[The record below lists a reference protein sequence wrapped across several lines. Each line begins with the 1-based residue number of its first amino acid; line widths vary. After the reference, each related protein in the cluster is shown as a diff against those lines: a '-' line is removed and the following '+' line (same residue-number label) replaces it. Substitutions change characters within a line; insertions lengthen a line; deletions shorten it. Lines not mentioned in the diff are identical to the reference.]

1 MRWQLETYISG
12 GNVFWNSWKQMS
24 QSQPSIKRSSKV
36 LCATTQKI
44 DLCRI
49 HHQECV
55 IWATFPPMDAL
66 WSVAKVSKALFPDKV
81 CKTMAGVS
89 KCPREQKFCFQQVR
103 NYRFPSWDQK
113 AGRKSSVYF
122 WFDLNKK
129 CSAIIETHTLV
140 NVVLV
145 FIFALE
151 LWLLCPF
158 LEGSQKFT
166 LIVTIKQ
173 RCTWNTWQSS
183 HLFCKHLHW

>member
-12 GNVFWNSWKQMS
+12 TLGNKCLRVSLQSSVLPKSCVPPHKRLTCVGFTTKNVSSEPLFHRWMHSGPRPKS
-24 QSQPSIKRSSKV
+24 QK
-36 LCATTQKI
+36 LC
-44 DLCRI
+44 
-49 HHQECV
+49 
-55 IWATFPPMDAL
+55 
-66 WSVAKVSKALFPDKV
+66 LFPDKV

-89 KCPREQKFCFQQVR
+89 KCPREQKFCFQRVR

-151 LWLLCPF
+151 LWFLCPF